1 VTEAEDLLRR
11 LANNDERSLQAVL
24 SLRPELQDA
33 HEPLVSALDRRCRV
47 LVRLGALAVIGASTT
62 SLRWAVDLAATSG
75 VDEQAILGAL
85 LAATSAAGSAQVV
98 ASASNLALALGFDFE
113 PEGADGS

>member
-1 VTEAEDLLRR
+1 VSESEDLLRR
-11 LANNDERSLQAVL
+11 LAKGDERSLQAVL
-24 SLRPELQDA
+24 SLRPELEDA
-33 HEPLVSALDRRCRV
+33 QEPIGSALDRRSRV

-85 LAATSAAGSAQVV
+85 LAAASAAGSAQVV
-98 ASASNLALALGFDFE
+98 SSASNLAVALGFDFE
-113 PEGADGS
+113 GGDGS